1 MMNFLRKHRTWLM
14 MVIAILAIP
23 FVFYFNKTDLAAQ
36 RANQFPVPL
45 YGRYISMQEAQ
56 RHSRLFDL
64 AQALG
69 LNRFTQDLTVGA
81 GDRSNANELHAV
93 FMINLIILRHEAE
106 RLGISPTPPEIAD
119 FVRNMRVFRGSSGFD
134 QKKYDEFTQNALSPY
149 GMGEA
154 QIEELVTDELSL
166 NKIKELVGTGV
177 SVPESESKTAYDQAY
192 AKLFVNVIR
201 LHPGDFMKDV
211 KVTDDDIQK
220 YYESHK
226 NVFQAEEKRK
236 VEFVRLPLTEEQKK
250 LSGKERIDALQKL
263 ADRANDFSQALLEK
277 GADFHQVAAK
287 FQLPVEATGEFTMA
301 APDPKLKDPQLA
313 VAAFQLT
320 AQEPNSDAIQQPDG
334 FFVLHLS
341 GVVEARPLTLEEAK
355 PKVVDAVKARRA
367 REMASTKGA
376 AVAHDLREG
385 LKAGE
390 PLSVA
395 LEKANVKAEK
405 LEPFTLADDSDF
417 KPDAPDKKKDKPA
430 DLLAIRN
437 AAASLRPG
445 DVSEFFPWEEGG
457 IVVYLEKQEPPDQG
471 KYRENKVM
479 FEARILNNKRDIV
492 FAEWLQERQGEAGL
506 GKVTADQGGRP
517 PPPPRRS

>member
-1 MMNFLRKHRTWLM
+1 MMTFLRKHRTWLM
-14 MVIAILAIP
+14 TVIAILAIP
-23 FVFYFNKTDLAAQ
+23 FVFYFNKTDLSAQ
-36 RANQFPVPL
+36 RADQFARL
-45 YGRYISMQEAQ
+45 YGRNISMREAQ
-56 RHSRLFDL
+56 RHARLFDL
-64 AQALG
+64 AQELG
-69 LNRFTQDLTVGA
+69 LSRFAQDLTVGA
-81 GDRSNANELHAV
+81 GDRSNRNEVYAV
-93 FMINLIILRHEAE
+93 FTINSIILRHEAE
-106 RLGISPTPPEIAD
+106 RLGIRPTPSEIAD

-177 SVPESESKTAYDQAY
+177 SVPESESKTAYDHAY

-201 LHPGDFMKDV
+201 LHPGDFIKDI
-211 KVTDDDIQK
+211 KVTDDDIQR

-226 NVFQAEEKRK
+226 NVYKAEEKRK
-236 VEFVRLPLTEEQKK
+236 VDFVRLPLSEEQKK
-250 LSGKERIDALQKL
+250 LSDKERIDALQKL

-334 FFVLHLS
+334 FYILHLT
-341 GVVEARPLTLEEAK
+341 GAVEARPLTLEEAK
-355 PKVVDAVKARRA
+355 TKVVDAVKARRA
-367 REMASTKGA
+367 REMAAEKGA
-376 AVAHDLREG
+376 RVAHDLREG

-395 LEKANVKAEK
+395 VEKVNVKAEK
-405 LEPFTLADDSDF
+405 LEPFTLADDVDF
-417 KPDAPDKKKDKPA
+417 KPDATDKKKDKPA
-430 DLLAIRN
+430 DLLAIKN
-437 AAASLRPG
+437 AAAGLRPG

-457 IVVYLEKQEPPDQG
+457 IVVYLEKQELPDQG
-471 KYRENKVM
+471 KYQENKAM
-479 FEARILNNKRDIV
+479 FEARILNNKQDIV
-492 FAEWLQERQGEAGL
+492 FAEWLQERQSEAGL
-506 GKVTADQGGRP
+506 RTGK
-517 PPPPRRS
+517 S